1 MDKRKQ
7 EILYIIIKEH
17 IKTGAP
23 VGSSIV
29 VEKYKLDISPATVRN
44 EMVSL
49 EDEGFI
55 AQPHTSAGR
64 VPTEKGYNVYL
75 GNLKEKNI
83 NDSDKAKL
91 DNWIKDTDEKN
102 LKQAAKELSRLS
114 NNAVFWAFHKNNL
127 FYTGISNLLQQPE
140 FSQINMV
147 YDISVVIDRMD
158 EIINDIFGDVKFVPE
173 ILVGSNNPFGNF
185 CSTIL
190 TKYKKNGNVGLVGIL
205 GPIRMDYEKNIA
217 LIKYISSR
225 LGEDSSK

>member
-17 IKTGAP
+17 IKTGSP

-49 EDEGFI
+49 EEEGFI

-91 DNWIKDTDEKN
+91 DNWIKDADEKN

-158 EIINDIFGDVKFVPE
+158 EIINDIFGDIKFSPE

-190 TKYKKNGNVGLVGIL
+190 TKYKKGGNIGLVGIL

-225 LGEDSSK
+225 LGE